1 MADGRNAEWYQVDDD
16 WVVTFEGPEGVYLD
30 TYRTSDFDD
39 VQAVVDAWVNDGK
52 LPGDRVEESDTYNEY
67 RDSYVFNNYE

>member
-16 WVVTFEGPEGVYLD
+16 WVVAFEGPEGVYLD

-52 LPGDRVEESDTYNEY
+52 LPWMEN
-67 RDSYVFNNYE
+67 